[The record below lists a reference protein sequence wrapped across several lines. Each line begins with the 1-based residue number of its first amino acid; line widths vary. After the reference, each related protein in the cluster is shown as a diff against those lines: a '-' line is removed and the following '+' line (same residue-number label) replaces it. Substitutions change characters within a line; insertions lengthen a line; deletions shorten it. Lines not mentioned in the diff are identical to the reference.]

1 MDKGNKIARI
11 YAVVAV
17 AMVVFQL
24 LNTQTFIFG
33 VMAEQNVH
41 LMFSLVVVA
50 LALWTKNPRRWL
62 LYLIIIGLVCVA
74 GLYMQFQIDPLQER
88 MGFPTAT
95 DVFFGVILISLVIV
109 VSIWSMGW
117 MLPVTVM
124 LAIIYAFFAYLL
136 PPPFTSMQ
144 LSLAKWVGRFS
155 MLQGIYGPF
164 LGMSTSYLFLF
175 IVFGNV
181 LQVCGATRFFEELA
195 RLIGSIIRGG
205 PAMAAVVGSCLMGMV
220 TGSVGANISTVGS
233 FTIPLMKKVGYTPEQ
248 AGGIEAAGSTGG
260 QIMPP
265 VMGAA
270 AFLMA
275 GVLGV
280 PYVTIMISGFIPAL
294 LYYLNLGLYIFFQA
308 GRLNIA
314 LPTQNKE
321 KVNWAKMFYT
331 APFFILP
338 LAILIIGLIMG
349 YSPGMVVFWTIVIL
363 VATSFMQKK
372 KTRPTLSALVKGFTD
387 GAYAATQVAVV
398 IAIIGIMVTV
408 ITATGLGITLPG
420 TISDLSGNNLVLTL
434 FLIMV
439 VALILG
445 TALPTAAVYILM
457 AITTAPVLVRM
468 GVDPLVSHFFV
479 FYYGCLS
486 WITPPLAVGSMIGS
500 KIAGG
505 SPIKTD
511 LESMKAGFA
520 GFIVP
525 FLFVFAPWLLLVGK
539 TPVWVGLCQIV
550 ASFALMIGF
559 QATFVGFY
567 LTKTSLIDRG
577 FLSAVAV
584 LALLFIVQLQ
594 WWLFGL
600 MFAALMIVTLIQAS
614 KRHQLVGSELDAR
627 GRFL

>member
-1 MDKGNKIARI
+1 MNKGIKIAPVTG
-11 YAVVAV
+11 VVAV

-24 LNTQTFIFG
+24 LSTQAFIFG
-33 VMAEQNVH
+33 IMAQQNVH
-41 LMFSLVVVA
+41 LMFSLLVVV

-62 LYLIIIGLVCVA
+62 LYLVIIGLVFTA
-74 GLYMQFQIDPLQER
+74 GLYIQFQVDPLQER
-88 MGFPTAT
+88 MGFPTTA
-95 DVFFGVILISLVIV
+95 DVVFGVILISIVTV
-109 VSIWSMGW
+109 VSVWSMGW
-117 MLPVTVM
+117 MLPITVI
-124 LAIIYAFFAYLL
+124 LSIIYAFSAYLL
-136 PPPFTSMQ
+136 PPPFNAMQ
-144 LSLAKWVGRFS
+144 LSFAKWVGKLS

-164 LGMSTSYLFLF
+164 LSMSTSYLFLF

-181 LQVCGATRFFEELA
+181 LQVCGATRFFEELS
-195 RLIGSIIRGG
+195 RLIGNIIRGG

-220 TGSVGANISTVGS
+220 TGSVSANISTVGS

-280 PYVTIMISGFIPAL
+280 PYVTIMISAFIPAL
-294 LYYLNLGLYIFFQA
+294 LYYFNLGLYIFFQA

-314 LPTQNKE
+314 LPGQYKE
-321 KVNWAKMFYT
+321 KVNWAKMLYT
-331 APFFILP
+331 APFFIIP

-372 KTRPTLSALVKGFTD
+372 KTRPTLSALVKGFTN
-387 GAYAATQVAVV
+387 GAYAAAQVAVV
-398 IAIIGIMVTV
+398 IATIGIMVTV
-408 ITATGLGITLPG
+408 ISATGLGITLPAA
-420 TISDLSGNNLVLTL
+420 ISDLSRDNLVLTL
-434 FLIMV
+434 FLVMG
-439 VALILG
+439 ASLILG
-445 TALPTAAVYILM
+445 TALPTAAVYILV
-457 AITTAPVLVRM
+457 AITTAPVLVKM
-468 GVDPLVSHFFV
+468 GLDPLVAHFFV

-505 SPIKTD
+505 SPIRTD

-539 TPVWVGLCQIV
+539 VSVWVGFCQIV
-550 ASFALMIGF
+550 ASFALLAGL
-559 QATFVGFY
+559 QATVVGFY
-567 LTKTSLIDRG
+567 LTKTSLIDRV
-577 FLSAVAV
+577 FLLAVAV
-584 LALLFIVQLQ
+584 LAMLFMVHLQ
-594 WWLFGL
+594 WWFFGL
-600 MFAALMIVTLIQAS
+600 MLAALMIVTLIQAN
-614 KRHQLVGSELDAR
+614 KRHLR
-627 GRFL
+627 I